1 MEGRRRR
8 DAGQGNV
15 RQRPDGTWEARER
28 FDGTQ
33 RSYYAKTRR
42 EALAKLKEARLLHD
56 TRRLPDTKSP
66 TVSRYLASWLADV
79 AHRVRPTTLRSYR
92 LNVNR
97 LTPHLGRLKLDALTA
112 SQVQS
117 CYTKLLVSGL
127 SPRSVQQCGTVL
139 GKALN
144 DALRLGL
151 VSHNA
156 ASQAQKPRPV
166 GAEQKTLTPE
176 QLMRLFTTT
185 ASDRYHLLWV
195 IMGAQGL
202 RLAEAL
208 ALKWADV
215 DWERRTLSVNRTV
228 QHVTGK
234 GVVEAEPKT
243 SRSRRTVDLLELTTD
258 ALRVHRERQA
268 SEKRQAGDLYCD
280 RDFVFARAAGEPQG
294 DSGIFSHWK
303 AALER
308 AGLPYIRRHD
318 LRHTAATLR
327 LVGGSSLLEVM
338 HDLGHSNLRTTG
350 IYSHHTPAM
359 RRASAD
365 KMEVLLRG
373 VAGHSD

>member
-1 MEGRRRR
+1 
-8 DAGQGNV
+8 
-15 RQRPDGTWEARER
+15 
-28 FDGTQ
+28 
-33 RSYYAKTRR
+33 
-42 EALAKLKEARLLHD
+42 
-56 TRRLPDTKSP
+56 
-66 TVSRYLASWLADV
+66 
-79 AHRVRPTTLRSYR
+79 
-92 LNVNR
+92 
-97 LTPHLGRLKLDALTA
+97 
-112 SQVQS
+112 
-117 CYTKLLVSGL
+117 
-127 SPRSVQQCGTVL
+127 
-139 GKALN
+139 
-144 DALRLGL
+144 
-151 VSHNA
+151 
-156 ASQAQKPRPV
+156 
-166 GAEQKTLTPE
+166 
-176 QLMRLFTTT
+176 
-185 ASDRYHLLWV
+185 
-195 IMGAQGL
+195 MGAQGL